1 MLYLCRISENMI
13 ESVDY
18 KRIFEQLFR
27 ENYARLYYHAYS
39 FLNDEESAKDV
50 VNDVFER
57 VWINFEKVEFST
69 SILPL
74 LYTLVRNRCVSYIRH
89 RRVQERFT
97 KEMLQEEEKVDE
109 EYMEYELL
117 IEKLR
122 HSVEQLPGQTK
133 VVFKKCFLDG
143 RKYQE
148 AADELNIS
156 INTVKTH
163 INKALK
169 LLRSRF
175 AGDEIILIVFLLGK

>member
-1 MLYLCRISENMI
+1 MI

-27 ENYARLYYHAYS
+27 ENYARLYYHAFS
-39 FLNDEESAKDV
+39 FLNDEETAKDI

-57 VWINFEKVEFST
+57 VWVNFEKVEFST
-69 SILPL
+69 SIVPL

-89 RRVQERFT
+89 RRVRERFA
-97 KEMLQEEEKVDE
+97 KEMLQEEVCVNE
-109 EYMEYELL
+109 EYMEYEML

-122 HSVEQLPGQTK
+122 YSVEQLPGQTK

-148 AADELNIS
+148 AADELSIS

-169 LLRSRF
+169 ILRGRF
-175 AGDEIILIVFLLGK
+175 SGEEVILVVFLLNKQV

>member
-1 MLYLCRISENMI
+1 
-13 ESVDY
+13 
-18 KRIFEQLFR
+18 
-27 ENYARLYYHAYS
+27 
-39 FLNDEESAKDV
+39 
-50 VNDVFER
+50 
-57 VWINFEKVEFST
+57 
-69 SILPL
+69 
-74 LYTLVRNRCVSYIRH
+74 
-89 RRVQERFT
+89 
-97 KEMLQEEEKVDE
+97 MLQEEEKVDE